1 MLHEA
6 LAAFR
11 RSRVFYKSLLY
22 VGIFLLLSFS
32 IATTVSAAA
41 PNVAPEITEQQ
52 TQIENLAM
60 HPTWLRLLH
69 LKNTHKPASH
79 NSTYEPDITSDGFY
93 LSDTRAINPR
103 VELSLT
109 LELLSPSISADPA
122 VSDASPEAVD
132 PLWCSYPSRFL
143 WLQSMG
149 AIAPDTLDYTLCTFL
164 SDWASLDDLSGLSL
178 VQVSGFFAN
187 PASAFGHVLL
197 QVNGNDSNNVR
208 GLLDLGVN
216 FGASVPN
223 NEGGIAYIVKGLLGG
238 YEAAFSDEAF
248 YAHDRV
254 YSAIENRD
262 MWSHQL
268 NLSVFQRTFLLY
280 HLWELKDARFKYY
293 FLSRNCA
300 YYVAKLL
307 EMVLEE
313 SFDLENRFQYPPID
327 LFHKVQDIDKSRR
340 KNGEEL
346 ISSVD
351 FIPSNQRSTYHAFNA
366 LENADQEQV
375 RQFVD
380 AAQSDSPQ
388 LDQNYSSNSL
398 DFLLQYVDYKSPS
411 EGDSFELTDI
421 TSPDTLKWRALRRQ
435 LLSQRFKL
443 PSSDPEKSPKISY
456 ASSEWDPP
464 MFGPKPRLL
473 SVGATRQDGFSA
485 AIFDY
490 SPYNFNALQ
499 RNKGLLKDASFE
511 LAQVRVRVRDDE
523 VILDKFELITI
534 EKLTANGIALRG
546 ERQPA
551 WFLSFGAENRTD
563 FCTSCVRGFLG
574 VGIGKSRKING
585 STLMVGLAE
594 VHTDLTG
601 ISAGA
606 SFSLIARPFS
616 NFNIR
621 WKSRALGYLDS
632 DSEARSLGVIEGG
645 LNWLHELSLLYSVAR
660 SIDVIVN
667 GQLKESGNQTSI
679 AVAYRF

>member
-1 MLHEA
+1 MLYEA

-11 RSRVFYKSLLY
+11 RPRVFYKALLC
-22 VGIFLLLSFS
+22 VGIFLPLSFS
-32 IATTVSAAA
+32 ITTPVSAAA
-41 PNVAPEITEQQ
+41 LNAAPEITELQP
-52 TQIENLAM
+52 QIQNLAT

-69 LKNTHKPASH
+69 LKNTHKPASQ
-79 NSTYEPDITSDGFY
+79 NSTYKPDITSEGFY
-93 LSDTRAINPR
+93 LSDSHAIDPR
-103 VELSLT
+103 VELNLT
-109 LELLSPSISADPA
+109 LELFSQSINTDPA
-122 VSDASPEAVD
+122 VTEASSETAD
-132 PLWCSYPSRFL
+132 PLWCTYPSRFL

-149 AIAPDTLDYTLCTFL
+149 AIAPDALDYTLCTHL

-197 QVNGNDSNNVR
+197 QVNGSESSDAR

-216 FGASVPN
+216 FGASVPDD
-223 NEGGIAYIVKGLLGG
+223 EGGIAYIVKGLFGG
-238 YEAAFSDEAF
+238 YEAAFSDKAF

-268 NLSVFQRTFLLY
+268 DLTVFQRTFLLY

-307 EMVLEE
+307 EIVLEE

-346 ISSVD
+346 ISSID

-380 AAQSDSPQ
+380 IVQSDSPQ
-388 LDQNYSSNSL
+388 LDQNYSSNAL

-411 EGDSFELTDI
+411 EGDSFEATEVA
-421 TSPDTLKWRALRRQ
+421 SPDTLKWRALRRQ

-443 PSSDPEKSPKISY
+443 PPSDPQRSTKISY
-456 ASSEWDPP
+456 DSSEWDPP
-464 MFGPKPRLL
+464 TFGPKPRLL
-473 SVGATRQDGFSA
+473 SVGATRQNGFSA
-485 AIFDY
+485 ATFDY

-511 LAQVRVRVRDDE
+511 LAQVRLRVREDE
-523 VILDKFELITI
+523 VVLDKFELITI

-551 WFLSFGAENRTD
+551 WFLSFGAENRAD

-574 VGIGKSRKING
+574 VGFGKSRKLAS
-585 STLMVGLAE
+585 STLIVGLAE
-594 VHTDLTG
+594 VHTDVTG
-601 ISAGA
+601 VSAGA
-606 SFSLIARPFS
+606 SFSLITRPFA

-632 DSEARSLGVIEGG
+632 DNQALSLGVIEGG
-645 LNWLHELSLLYSVAR
+645 LNWLHELSLLYSVAQ
-660 SIDVIVN
+660 SVDVIVN

-679 AVAYRF
+679 TVAYRF